1 MKTHEFAEIFPMM
14 SGKEFKELKEDIK
27 QYGQQEPIILFE
39 GKILDGRNRY
49 NACEELGIKPK
60 LKEYDGKDAL
70 QYVMSTNLKRR
81 HLTDSQKAIVGRR
94 YKVYYA
100 KRYPQ
105 GQHQVELVPP
115 EKARD
120 RAGEVVGVSG
130 RYIDMAEEV
139 IEQKP
144 ELEEKIMSGEIT
156 VKQAAREIKIEEQK
170 KEIEQLNL
178 EQPKGE
184 YDVIV
189 IDPPWKVD
197 FKYDAEHY
205 MGRVANPYPEM
216 DIQQIKDIKLPSK
229 DNCILW
235 LWTTHSQI
243 WSAKEIMDEWGFEYK
258 CILVWN
264 KESIGIGK
272 WLRKQCEFCLLAT
285 KGKPLWTATDFR
297 DIISEQKTNH
307 SAKPE
312 GFYKLVE
319 KYCVGRKLDYF
330 ARKKRE
336 GWDVFG
342 DEIK

>member
-1 MKTHEFAEIFPMM
+1 M
-14 SGKEFKELKEDIK
+14 
-27 QYGQQEPIILFE
+27 
-39 GKILDGRNRY
+39 
-49 NACEELGIKPK
+49 
-60 LKEYDGKDAL
+60 
-70 QYVMSTNLKRR
+70 
-81 HLTDSQKAIVGRR
+81 
-94 YKVYYA
+94 
-100 KRYPQ
+100 
-105 GQHQVELVPP
+105 ELVPP